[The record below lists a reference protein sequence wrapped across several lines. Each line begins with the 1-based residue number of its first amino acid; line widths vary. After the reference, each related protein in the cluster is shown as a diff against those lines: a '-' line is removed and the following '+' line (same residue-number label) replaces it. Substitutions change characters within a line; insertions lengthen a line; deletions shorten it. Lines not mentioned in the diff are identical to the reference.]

1 MKSLPN
7 ATYPNIELDLSKSTK
22 RAAAPQKAHQEV
34 GADGLGRRL
43 WFETQT
49 ARTRSPQYSE
59 GVVGLLCSS
68 IVGKGLAIIFASQY
82 NAMQVAVDARSWRS
96 VSG

>member
-1 MKSLPN
+1 MRGTEQGHNDGDKGHG
-7 ATYPNIELDLSKSTK
+7 K
-22 RAAAPQKAHQEV
+22 REIGPRNQDE
-34 GADGLGRRL
+34 LGRRL

-49 ARTRSPQYSE
+49 ARAPSPRYSE
-59 GVVGLLCSS
+59 GVVGLLYSS
-68 IVGKGLAIIFASQY
+68 IVGKGRAIIFVSQY